1 MADRRTCF
9 HGRGKAPAPT
19 DFDVTPKKQKP
30 EPGVWNR
37 CFEYSVAAKDGSN
50 ERVPQK
56 RFDWVVPLYNF
67 GMVQA
72 HELVASLLQV
82 IPQQGRVTLNGTN
95 SPNPNKVP
103 EVHAMFFTA
112 KGLRI
117 LRDKTQEVLR
127 RPIKDTVGYSEI
139 EARLKQT
146 LTADATELNIVVSGD
161 TRHLI
166 EYFMMFDATVVS
178 ADEVMFPITDPD
190 FIHDSLAKLADT
202 MGYDLIVTPS
212 LQPLLSEPDDIDK
225 C

>member
-1 MADRRTCF
+1 MAE
-9 HGRGKAPAPT
+9 GKRPLP
-19 DFDVTPKKQKP
+19 DFNVTPKKQKP

-37 CFEYSVAAKDGSN
+37 AFEYSSNGMPGSG

-56 RFDWVVPLYNF
+56 RFGWVVPLYNF
-67 GMVQA
+67 GEAQA

-146 LTADATELNIVVSGD
+146 LTADATELNMICCER
-161 TRHLI
+161 RHTLP
-166 EYFMMFDATVVS
+166 Y
-178 ADEVMFPITDPD
+178 
-190 FIHDSLAKLADT
+190 
-202 MGYDLIVTPS
+202 
-212 LQPLLSEPDDIDK
+212 
-225 C
+225 

>member
-1 MADRRTCF
+1 MSDHTKR
-9 HGRGKAPAPT
+9 PLP

-37 CFEYSVAAKDGSN
+37 AFEYSSNGMPGSG

-56 RFDWVVPLYNF
+56 RFAFGWVVPLYNF
-67 GMVQA
+67 GEAQA

-82 IPQQGRVTLNGTN
+82 IPQQGMVTLNGTN

-146 LTADATELNIVVSGD
+146 LTADATELNIVVTGD
-161 TRHLI
+161 TRYLMD
-166 EYFMMFDATVVS
+166 YFMMFDATVVS

-202 MGYDLIVTPS
+202 MGYNLIVKPS
-212 LQPLLSEPDDIDK
+212 LQTVLSELDDYK
-225 C
+225 